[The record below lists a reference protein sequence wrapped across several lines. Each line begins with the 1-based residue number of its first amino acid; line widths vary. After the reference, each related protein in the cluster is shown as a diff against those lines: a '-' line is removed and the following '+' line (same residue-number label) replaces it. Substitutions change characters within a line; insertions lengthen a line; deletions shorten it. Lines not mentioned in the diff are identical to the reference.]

1 MKDGTMIASEPATDA
16 LKTGRQTTDD
26 NCVPCEFV
34 TGIAG
39 TGKSFEMIR
48 RVEED
53 SSYGKLTATT
63 GIAAVNLGTVTLNSE
78 LRFFDTES
86 LQDNFIRGFLQA
98 TVKALATGKN
108 GNRREEDEAG
118 GVQNLVIDE
127 VSMMDGV
134 QLDVIHNALEEV
146 NRTLQRPLG
155 IVLTGDFCQLPPIKA
170 PWAFDASCWSKF
182 AANTTRLTKNWRQG
196 DGRFL
201 DALNLVRSG
210 KGKDAAEALRNLV
223 EFAPTLDTHFD
234 GTTLVSKNVEVDR
247 FNAISLA
254 RVQGPEIIVA
264 SSRWGKERGEWKN
277 IPQALKLKVGAYVM
291 ILSNDTPDFTYVNG
305 DCGHVKEFDGEKFWI
320 KLVRTGETVG
330 ISTIE
335 RFNEQRR
342 LPDALTKDEKQLRQ
356 RGPGA
361 HVHYSK
367 GRRRW
372 ILGSVTYYP
381 LRLAY
386 ASTVHKSQGLS
397 LDRVQVDCRARFF
410 GSPAMA
416 YVSVS
421 RARTPEGLRI
431 VGTPEKFAAQ
441 VKVAPEVLR
450 WL

>member
-1 MKDGTMIASEPATDA
+1 MIASEPATDA

-39 TGKSFEMIR
+39 TGKTFEITR

-108 GNRREEDEAG
+108 GNRREEDEADG

-254 RVQGPEIIVA
+254 RLQGPEIIVA
-264 SSRWGKERGEWKN
+264 SSLWGKERGEWKN

-335 RFNEQRR
+335 RFNEQQR
-342 LPDALTKDEKQLRQ
+342 LPHALTKEEKQLRQ
-356 RGPGA
+356 RGPGL

-367 GRRRW
+367 GRKRW
-372 ILGSVTYYP
+372 ILGGVIYYP

-397 LDRVQVDCRARFF
+397 LDCVQIDCRNRFF
-410 GSPAMA
+410 SLPSMA
-416 YVSVS
+416 YVATS
-421 RARTPEGLRI
+421 RARTAEGLRI
-431 VGTPEKFAAQ
+431 VGTPDLFARR
-441 VKVAPEVLR
+441 VSVSPKVRE